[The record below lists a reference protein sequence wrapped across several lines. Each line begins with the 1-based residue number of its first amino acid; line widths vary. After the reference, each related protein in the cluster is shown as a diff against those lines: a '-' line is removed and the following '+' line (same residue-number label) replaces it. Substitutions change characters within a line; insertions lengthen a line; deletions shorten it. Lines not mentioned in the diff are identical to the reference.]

1 MRHLTYKL
9 YETREA
15 SFKQMVANIFDAC
28 RPVGIPVRWVLFGAP
43 KDNDSYVEQR
53 DIAREEVL
61 RRFGTEAPVFSYVAQ
76 APCGVGLTLEVHE
89 VVLEETEQIHYK
101 KSGDTCYITVESPQ
115 AKRLFV
121 GGVQGDV
128 SGNDFQQQAE
138 EVFAKLGALMRQEQL
153 LLESIVRQWN
163 YIERITDTETSGR
176 QRYQIFND
184 ARSRFYRQSTWE
196 NGYPAATGIGTQAG
210 GVLVGLDAVYPAGKG
225 SETKIIRVDN
235 PLQVAAHRYSQQ
247 VLIGNKDSLLAE
259 KTTPKFERAKA
270 ISYGDKA
277 MVYIS
282 GTAAIRGEESLRE
295 ADIARQTIMTCENI
309 EYLISAANLRQSGM
323 PAQEDAALSHLRI
336 YLKHPHDRPAVEQI
350 LKERYGPLP
359 IIYMEADICRDELL
373 IEMEGTT
380 YFQIFNKI

>member
-9 YETREA
+9 YETNEN
-15 SFKQMVANIFDAC
+15 SFEQMITHIFDAC
-28 RPVGIPVRWVLFGAP
+28 RPEGIPVRWVLFGAA

-53 DIAREEVL
+53 DIARKEVL

-76 APCGVGLTLEVHE
+76 APCEVGLTLEVHE
-89 VVLEETEQIHYK
+89 VVLEKTEQIHYK

-128 SGNDFQQQAE
+128 SGNNFQQQAE
-138 EVFAKLGALMRQEQL
+138 EVFAKLGTLMRQEQL
-153 LLESIVRQWN
+153 PLESIVRQWN
-163 YIERITDTETSGR
+163 NNERITATETSGR

-184 ARSRFYRQSTWE
+184 ARSRFYQQSTWG

-210 GVLVGLDAVYPAGKG
+210 GVLIGLDALYPTGK
-225 SETKIIRVDN
+225 SAETKIVRVDN

-247 VLIGNKDSLLAE
+247 VLIGNKDSFLAE

-270 ISYGDKA
+270 ISYGDEA

-309 EYLISAANLRQSGM
+309 EYLISAANLRQTGM
-323 PAQEDAALSHLRI
+323 SVQKDASLSHLRI

-350 LKERYGPLP
+350 LKKRYGSLP
-359 IIYMEADICRDELL
+359 IIFMKADICRDELL
-373 IEMEGTT
+373 IEMEGTA
-380 YFQIFNKI
+380 YFQLCNKV

>member
-1 MRHLTYKL
+1 M
-9 YETREA
+9 
-15 SFKQMVANIFDAC
+15 
-28 RPVGIPVRWVLFGAP
+28 
-43 KDNDSYVEQR
+43 
-53 DIAREEVL
+53 
-61 RRFGTEAPVFSYVAQ
+61 AQ
-76 APCGVGLTLEVHE
+76 ASCGVGLTLEVHE
-89 VVLEETEQIHYK
+89 VALEETEHIHYK
-101 KSGDTCYITVESPQ
+101 KSGDTRYITVESPQ

-128 SGNDFQQQAE
+128 SGNSFQQQAE
-138 EVFAKLGALMRQEQL
+138 EVFTKLGTLMRQEQL
-153 LLESIVRQWN
+153 PLESIVRQWN

-373 IEMEGTT
+373 IEMEGTA